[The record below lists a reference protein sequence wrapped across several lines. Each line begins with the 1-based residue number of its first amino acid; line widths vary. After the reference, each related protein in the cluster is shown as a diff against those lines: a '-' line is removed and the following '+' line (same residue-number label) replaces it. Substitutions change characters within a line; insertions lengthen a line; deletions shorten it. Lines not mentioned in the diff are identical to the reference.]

1 MYPVVIFKL
10 SITILPAPRN
20 SNWFLNTGVAK
31 GVPFDTPSTDLEGEH
46 RGVTEMEGGLGP
58 ESSSAYLLLIKEAIN
73 LQDVNLQCFSRVYPR
88 FLDVF

>member
-1 MYPVVIFKL
+1 MVLTVIGIIYYLPGVIFKL

-58 ESSSAYLLLIKEAIN
+58 ESSSAYQRSNKP
-73 LQDVNLQCFSRVYPR
+73 PR
-88 FLDVF
+88 C